1 MLINVFC
8 LHCPRIWIFA
18 IFLHYKSNFILHIF
32 VIYCSCTFIIDSIPG
47 PGRFFIPIIKMMKLC
62 KQNITNMIIWDF
74 SDYPIKPYEPCSN
87 LMIYLLVI
95 FHRCI
100 IPSLAIK
107 PFKIFIAAS
116 TSFSFTITVLDIQPV
131 WFDKYFI
138 KVF

>member
-8 LHCPRIWIFA
+8 LHCPRIWLFA
-18 IFLHYKSNFILHIF
+18 IFPHYKFNFILHIF
-32 VIYCSCTFIIDSIPG
+32 VIYCSCTFIIDSTPG
-47 PGRFFIPIIKMMKLC
+47 PGRFFIPIIEIIKFC
-62 KQNITNMIIWDF
+62 KQDITNMIIWDF
-74 SDYPIKPYEPCSN
+74 IKPYTPYSH
-87 LMIYLLVI
+87 LMIYLLVA

-100 IPSLAIK
+100 IPSFAIK

-138 KVF
+138 RVF

>member
-8 LHCPRIWIFA
+8 LHCPRIWLFA
-18 IFLHYKSNFILHIF
+18 IFPHYKFNFILHIF
-32 VIYCSCTFIIDSIPG
+32 VIYCSCTFIIDSTPG
-47 PGRFFIPIIKMMKLC
+47 PCRFFIPIIKIIGFC
-62 KQNITNMIIWDF
+62 RQNVTNMIIWDF
-74 SDYPIKPYEPCSN
+74 NKPYTPYSN
-87 LMIYLLVI
+87 LSIYLLVA

-116 TSFSFTITVLDIQPV
+116 TSFSLTITVLDIQPV

-138 KVF
+138 RVF

>member
-18 IFLHYKSNFILHIF
+18 IFLHYKSYFILHIF

-47 PGRFFIPIIKMMKLC
+47 PSRFFIPIIKMMKLC
-62 KQNITNMIIWDF
+62 KQNLTNIIICL
-74 SDYPIKPYEPCSN
+74 IKPYEPCSN

-116 TSFSFTITVLDIQPV
+116 TSFSLTITVLDIQPV
-131 WFDKYFI
+131 WFDKYFNN
-138 KVF
+138 VF